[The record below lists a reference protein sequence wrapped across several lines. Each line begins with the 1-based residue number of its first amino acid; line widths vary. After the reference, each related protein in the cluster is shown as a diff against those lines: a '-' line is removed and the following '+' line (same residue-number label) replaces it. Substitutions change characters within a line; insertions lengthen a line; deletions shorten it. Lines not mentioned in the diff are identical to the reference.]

1 MCLSGMNV
9 TFRIR
14 FFTQPG
20 QILRVTG
27 DAPILGDNET
37 VKSLRM
43 HYLDAQFWSLD
54 VEIPDSEL
62 IRCGSI
68 SYRYVLEQEGG
79 DWIEEWD
86 AHRVI
91 EPTMH
96 GQKSCLLI
104 DTWNHAGDIHHV
116 FQTSPFRKVLLQRL
130 SSPAH
135 AEFSDGR
142 YSHRFIVRCPLLPED
157 EELCLTGSAV
167 CMGNWAKDKAVAMHR
182 IGDVWIAAL
191 DMWES
196 ERPSTYKYA
205 VRDRKSGYILRYE
218 EGENRVIDVNDHRL
232 DGTVIF
238 QDGAA
243 RFRYDTWKGV
253 GIAIPVFSL
262 RSEKGFGVGEFT
274 DIRGLVDWA
283 CVTGIRMIQLLPVN
297 DTTSTGT
304 WIDSYPY
311 SAISAFALHPL
322 YLNLEQAA
330 GTKYA
335 HLLVDY
341 AAERKRLNSLI
352 NVDYEAVMRYKLD
365 KIRCMYDLASADV
378 FNSPS
383 YAAFYRDNEYWLAPY
398 AVFCHLR
405 DKYGTPFPRQWQKD
419 GMYDPK
425 MVADYCEPS
434 SPFFPSI
441 GLYLFTQYLLHQ
453 QLSEAHDYA
462 NSKGL
467 ILKGD
472 IPIGVNRQ
480 GVEAWMEPDL
490 FDLDMQ
496 AGAPPDDFAIRGQ
509 NWGFPTYRWPR
520 MQEDGYVWWKKRF
533 GQMSR
538 YFDAFRI
545 DHILGFFRI
554 WSIPMDAV
562 EGIMGRFVPALPV
575 KPHELHERGIG
586 VNVDR
591 LIRPY
596 ITDVVL
602 WEMFGPSLKNIQPYL
617 ILLEDGTYRLSEEVN
632 TQRKVEA
639 LFKGDDPE
647 VVAMR
652 QGLFDLISNVLMFE
666 EPASQGTSL
675 HFRFNMSSTS
685 SFRHLPASDR
695 SHLQELYVDYFFRR
709 QDHIWKREALRKLP
723 ALKRCTDMLICGED
737 LGLVPSCVPDVMNQL
752 GILSMEVQRMPK
764 DQGQEFFRPSKA
776 PYLSV
781 VTPSSH
787 DMSTIRGWWQEDAEQ
802 RQRFFLHELGQYA
815 RPPKDCEP
823 WIVRNIIRQHL
834 QSPAQWSVFQFQDL
848 IAMSGEL
855 RQENAEDERINDPSN
870 PHHYWRYRMHI
881 TIEQLMTEDG
891 FNDMLL
897 GMISDGA
904 RKH

>member
-1 MCLSGMNV
+1 
-9 TFRIR
+9 
-14 FFTQPG
+14 
-20 QILRVTG
+20 
-27 DAPILGDNET
+27 
-37 VKSLRM
+37 M
-43 HYLDAQFWSLD
+43 HYQDTQFWTLD
-54 VEIPDSEL
+54 VEIPESEL
-62 IRCGSI
+62 QIHGSI
-68 SYRYVLEQEGG
+68 RYRYILEREGG
-79 DWIEEWD
+79 DWIEEWNTG
-86 AHRVI
+86 RVI
-91 EPTMH
+91 EPLVP
-96 GQKSCLLI
+96 GQDSCLLI

-116 FQTSPFRKVLLQRL
+116 FQSSPFRKVLLKK
-130 SSPAH
+130 
-135 AEFSDGR
+135 EFSPVRSLWSDVR
-142 YSHRFIVRCPLLPED
+142 FTHRFIVQCPLLPD
-157 EELCLTGSAV
+157 HEELCLTGSEVA
-167 CMGNWAKDKAVAMHR
+167 MGNWKKDEAIAMSR
-182 IGDVWIAAL
+182 SGDTWHAAL
-191 DMWES
+191 DMRES
-196 ERPSTYKYA
+196 DRPSTYKYA
-205 VRDRKSGYILRYE
+205 VRDRQSGQILRYE
-218 EGENRVIDVNDHRL
+218 DGENRIIDLCDYRA
-232 DGTVIF
+232 DGMVVF

-243 RFRYDTWKGV
+243 RFRYDTWKGA

-274 DIRGLVDWA
+274 DIPGLVDWA
-283 CVTGIRMIQLLPVN
+283 GLTGIRMIQLLPVN

-304 WIDSYPY
+304 WTDSYPY
-311 SAISAFALHPL
+311 SAVSAFALHPL

-330 GTKYA
+330 GNQFT
-335 HLLVDY
+335 HLLSDY
-341 AAERKRLNSLI
+341 ATERQRLNSLM

-365 KIRCMYDLASADV
+365 MIRRLYDHSSKEI
-378 FNSPS
+378 FNSTE
-383 YAAFYRDNEYWLAPY
+383 YAEFYRDNEYWLAPY

-405 DKYGTPFPRQWQKD
+405 EKYGTPFPQDWKKD
-419 GMYDPK
+419 GRYDPK
-425 MVADYCEPS
+425 MVARYCDPS
-434 SPFFPSI
+434 SSFFPRI
-441 GLYLFTQYLLHQ
+441 GLYLFTQFLLHK

-462 NSKGL
+462 NSKEI

-472 IPIGVNRQ
+472 IPIGVNRH

-490 FDLDMQ
+490 FDLEMQ
-496 AGAPPDDFAIRGQ
+496 AGAPPDDFAIKGQ

-554 WSIPMDAV
+554 WSIPMDSV

-575 KPHELHERGIG
+575 KPHELLERGVS
-586 VNVDR
+586 VNIDR

-596 ITDVVL
+596 ITDAVL
-602 WEMFGPSLKNIQPYL
+602 WEMFGPSMKNIQPYL
-617 ILLEDGTYRLSEEVN
+617 IQLEDGTYRLSGEVS

-639 LFKGDDPE
+639 LLNGNHPE
-647 VVAMR
+647 VAVTR

-666 EPASQGTSL
+666 EPSSQGTSL
-675 HFRFNMSSTS
+675 HFRFNMATTPSY
-685 SFRHLPASDR
+685 RHLPESDKLL
-695 SHLQELYVDYFFRR
+695 LQELYVDYFFRR
-709 QDHIWKREALRKLP
+709 QDQNWKREALRKLP

-764 DQGQEFFRPSKA
+764 DPGQEFFRPSKA

-787 DMSTIRGWWQEDAEQ
+787 DMSTIRGWWQEDGEQ

-815 RPPKDCEP
+815 RPPKECEP

-855 RQENAEDERINDPSN
+855 RQENAEDERINEPSN
-870 PHHYWRYRMHI
+870 PRHYWRYRMHI
-881 TIEQLMTEDG
+881 TLEQLMTEDG

-897 GMISDGA
+897 GMISEGV

>member
-1 MCLSGMNV
+1 MKV

-14 FFTQPG
+14 FYTQPG
-20 QILRVTG
+20 QVLRVTG
-27 DAPILGDNET
+27 DATLLGENRTD
-37 VKSLRM
+37 KSLRM
-43 HYLDAQFWSLD
+43 HYQDTQFWTLD
-54 VEIPDSEL
+54 VEIPESEL
-62 IRCGSI
+62 QIHGSI
-68 SYRYVLEQEGG
+68 RYRYILEREGG
-79 DWIEEWD
+79 DWIEEWNTG
-86 AHRVI
+86 RVI
-91 EPTMH
+91 EPLVP
-96 GQKSCLLI
+96 GQDSCLLI

-116 FQTSPFRKVLLQRL
+116 FQSSPFRKVLLKK
-130 SSPAH
+130 
-135 AEFSDGR
+135 EFSPVRSLWSDVR
-142 YSHRFIVRCPLLPED
+142 FTHRFIVQCPLLPD
-157 EELCLTGSAV
+157 HEELCLTGSEVA
-167 CMGNWAKDKAVAMHR
+167 MGNWKKDEAIAMSR
-182 IGDVWIAAL
+182 SGDTWHAAL
-191 DMWES
+191 DMRES
-196 ERPSTYKYA
+196 DRPSTYKYA
-205 VRDRKSGYILRYE
+205 VRDRQSGQILRYE
-218 EGENRVIDVNDHRL
+218 DGENRIIDLCDYRA
-232 DGTVIF
+232 DGMVVF

-243 RFRYDTWKGV
+243 RFRYDTWKGA

-274 DIRGLVDWA
+274 DIPGLVDWA
-283 CVTGIRMIQLLPVN
+283 SLTGIRMIQLLPVN

-304 WIDSYPY
+304 WTDSYPY
-311 SAISAFALHPL
+311 SAVSAFALHPL

-330 GTKYA
+330 GNQYA
-335 HLLVDY
+335 HLLSDY
-341 AAERKRLNSLI
+341 AAERQRLNSLM
-352 NVDYEAVMRYKLD
+352 NVDYEAVMRYKLVM
-365 KIRCMYDLASADV
+365 IRRLYDHSSKEI
-378 FNSPS
+378 FNSTE
-383 YAAFYRDNEYWLAPY
+383 YAEFYRDNEYWLAPY

-405 DKYGTPFPRQWQKD
+405 EKYGTPFPQDWKKD
-419 GMYDPK
+419 GRYDPK
-425 MVADYCEPS
+425 MVARYCDPS
-434 SPFFPSI
+434 SSFFPRI
-441 GLYLFTQYLLHQ
+441 GLYLFTQFLLHK

-462 NSKGL
+462 NSKEI

-472 IPIGVNRQ
+472 IPIGVNRH

-490 FDLDMQ
+490 FDLEMQ
-496 AGAPPDDFAIRGQ
+496 AGAPPDDFAIKGQ

-554 WSIPMDAV
+554 WSIPMDSV

-575 KPHELHERGIG
+575 KPHELLERGVS
-586 VNVDR
+586 VNIDR

-596 ITDVVL
+596 ITDAVL
-602 WEMFGPSLKNIQPYL
+602 WEMFGPSMKNIQPYL
-617 ILLEDGTYRLSEEVN
+617 IQLEDGTYRLSGEVS

-639 LFKGDDPE
+639 LLNGNQPE
-647 VVAMR
+647 VAVTR

-666 EPASQGTSL
+666 DPSSQGTSL
-675 HFRFNMSSTS
+675 HFRFNMATTPSY
-685 SFRHLPASDR
+685 RHLPESDKLL
-695 SHLQELYVDYFFRR
+695 LQELYVDYFFRR
-709 QDHIWKREALRKLP
+709 QDQNWKREALRKLP

-764 DQGQEFFRPSKA
+764 DPGQEFFRPSKA

-787 DMSTIRGWWQEDAEQ
+787 DMSTIRGWWQEDGEQ

-815 RPPKDCEP
+815 RPPKECEP

-855 RQENAEDERINDPSN
+855 RQENAEDERINEPSN
-870 PHHYWRYRMHI
+870 PRHYWRYRMHI
-881 TIEQLMTEDG
+881 TLEQLMTEDG

-897 GMISDGA
+897 GMISEGV